1 MTRIRDVAPMV
12 EGGDGLQHLTF
23 RQLLASK
30 SLARRGMRRGAR
42 KAESHALYWRIE
54 AELESRKKLRWSNI
68 KADMPEIAALD
79 EQANDDSPYLRPA
92 GAMKPFGQL

>member
-1 MTRIRDVAPMV
+1 MV

-30 SLARRGMRRGAR
+30 ALARRGMRRGAR
-42 KAESHALYWRIE
+42 KAQAHALYWRIE
-54 AELESRKKLRWSNI
+54 AELESRKKLRWTNI
-68 KADMPEIAALD
+68 KADMPEIPALD